1 MGDRTWNLN
10 VMICRDMVN
19 MLQNLDV
26 LIYRHGEQ
34 VMEYGFHDFMVNR
47 SQNLDVMIYKVNRS

>member
-1 MGDRTWNLN
+1 
-10 VMICRDMVN
+10 

-34 VMEYGFHDFMVNR
+34 VMEYGFHDFHGEQVTE
-47 SQNLDVMIYKVNRS
+47 SGWHDLQGE